1 MINIVL
7 FEDNRDYVESLTE
20 VLREADDMNL
30 LASFQNCKDAARKA
44 LPLKPDIILMDI
56 EMPVVNGLMGLRG
69 IRAENET
76 VCILM
81 FTVFDDNDNVFQAVC
96 DGATGYL
103 LKDTPADKL
112 LQSIR
117 EAVQGGSPMTPSVAR
132 KVLHLFSQP
141 YQFKRDFKELT
152 AREQSVLTLLVRGM
166 SYKMAAAELSVS
178 EETIRSHV
186 KNIFSKLH
194 VNSKSEAVAKALQ
207 NKIV

>member
-1 MINIVL
+1 MIRIVL
-7 FEDNRDYVESLTE
+7 FEDNRDYVDSLAE
-20 VLREADDMNL
+20 VTRDGDDMEL
-30 LASFQNCKDAARKA
+30 VGAFDNCKDAVRKA
-44 LPLKPDIILMDI
+44 LPLKPDVILMDI
-56 EMPVVNGLMGLRG
+56 DMPQANGLVGLRD
-69 IRAENET
+69 IRRENEN

-117 EAVQGGSPMTPSVAR
+117 EAHQGGSPMTPTVAR
-132 KVLHLFSQP
+132 KVLQLFSQP
-141 YQFKRDFKELT
+141 FKHKRDFKELT
-152 AREQSVLTLLVRGM
+152 AREHDVLSLMVRGR
-166 SYKMAAAELSVS
+166 SYKMIAGDLEIS
-178 EETIRSHV
+178 EDTVRSHV

-207 NKIV
+207 NKMI

>member
-1 MINIVL
+1 MIRIVL
-7 FEDNRDYVESLTE
+7 FEDNRDYVESLTD
-20 VLREADDMNL
+20 VIGDAGDMKL
-30 LASFQNCKDAARKA
+30 VGTFDNCKDAVRKA
-44 LPLKPDIILMDI
+44 LPLQPNVILMDI
-56 EMPVVNGLMGLRG
+56 DMPQANGLVGLRE
-69 IRAENET
+69 IRRENEK

-103 LKDTPADKL
+103 LKDTPAEKL

-117 EAVQGGSPMTPSVAR
+117 EAHQGGSPMTPTVAR

-141 YQFKRDFKELT
+141 FKHIRDFKELT
-152 AREQSVLTLLVRGM
+152 AREHDVLSLMVRGL
-166 SYKMAAAELSVS
+166 SYKMVAAELDIS
-178 EETIRSHV
+178 EDTVRSHV

-207 NKIV
+207 NKMV